1 MSDGGSAETGGGR
14 IITLD
19 RDSPPMMFNAGDGF
33 HYERLPE
40 GTRVIY
46 PKGPVDPLPDPS
58 AAIEKAL
65 LEPMGMEPLHELL
78 YPGMK
83 LTIVFDDVS
92 IPLPPMRPPD
102 NRQLVIE
109 KVLDKAHARG
119 VEDINLI
126 AALGLHRR
134 MTERELRWALG
145 NRIMGSYY
153 PDRLYNYDAEDPEG
167 NTVIGHTERGEEVRI
182 SRRAAESDLVV
193 YVNVNQVTMSGGHKS
208 VHTGIS
214 PYSSI
219 RHHHNAETLSNTRS
233 LMDPPNS
240 ALHGS
245 VNRMGGILEEQ
256 VKVFHIETTLNNA
269 AFPKAFDFMSKPE
282 QEWGPVTKANF
293 LLNHKATQL
302 MPRAAA
308 RKIFQTIVAPH
319 GMTSVQAGATDPV
332 HEETMKHLYR
342 QQIVQVE
349 GQSDVLLL
357 GVPYLGPY
365 NVNSIMNPIL
375 VHNYVL
381 GYLFNLYKGKPLVR
395 EGGVIIATHPVP
407 NEFDDEYHPS
417 YRPFFEE
424 VLAETTDPHEAE
436 RRFEKEYIH
445 DPWYRALYRNS
456 YAYHGWH
463 PFTTWQWG
471 AHALDHV
478 GGVVFVGGDPY
489 TTSRMGYRRADSI
502 KEALAMSEDKVGAS
516 PSITYMHIP
525 PLFLAE
531 VS

>member
-1 MSDGGSAETGGGR
+1 MNRPGFTKV
-14 IITLD
+14 LD
-19 RDSPPMMFNAGDGF
+19 KNSPPMMFNAGDGF

-46 PKGPVDPLPDPS
+46 PPGPVDPLEDPNV
-58 AAIEKAL
+58 AIERAL

-78 YPGMK
+78 FPGMK

-92 IPLPPMRPPD
+92 CPLPPMRPLD

-109 KVLDKAHARG
+109 KVLEKAAAKG
-119 VEDINLI
+119 VEDIHLI

-145 NRIMGSYY
+145 DRVMSRYY
-153 PDRLYNYDAEDPEG
+153 PDRLYNYDAEDEEG
-167 NTVIGHTERGEEVRI
+167 NTVVGETERGEQVRV

-193 YVNVNQVTMSGGHKS
+193 YVNINLVTMNGGHKS

-219 RHHHNAETLSNTRS
+219 RHHHNAETLRNTRS

-245 VNRMGGILEEQ
+245 VNRMGEILDKAI
-256 VKVFHIETTLNNA
+256 KVFHIETTLNNA
-269 AFPKAFDFMSKPE
+269 TFPAVFDFMGKPE
-282 QEWGPVTKANF
+282 HEWSAVTRANF
-293 LLNHKATQL
+293 LANHKATQTL
-302 MPRAAA
+302 PRSVS
-308 RKIFQTIVAPH
+308 RKIFHSIVAPH
-319 GMTSVQAGATDPV
+319 KMTSVQAGATDPV
-332 HEETMKHLYR
+332 HAETMKHVHR
-342 QQIVQVE
+342 QQLVHVE

-357 GVPYLGPY
+357 GVPYIGPY
-365 NVNSIMNPIL
+365 NVDSIMNPIL
-375 VHNYVL
+375 VHNMVL

-407 NEFDDEYHPS
+407 YEFHEVHHPS

-424 VLAETTDPHEAE
+424 VLSETTDPHQAE
-436 RRFEKEYIH
+436 RRFQDRYAE
-445 DPWYRALYRNS
+445 DPWYRTLYRHS
-456 YAYHGWH
+456 HAYHGFH

-471 AHALDHV
+471 AHALDHL
-478 GGVVFVGGDPY
+478 GGVIFVGGDPR
-489 TTSRMGYRRADSI
+489 TTKHMGYGRADSVA
-502 KEALAMSEDKVGAS
+502 EALQMAQGVVGTS

-525 PLFLAE
+525 PLFMVE